1 MRTRELDKVGNGM
14 RLVFIYGP
22 PASGKLTVGRELA
35 KLTGFKLYHN
45 HVSIRFVTSLFDFGT
60 KTFNRLTDKYRR
72 EMLEEAARE
81 GVDTIFTFVYGKP
94 VDDEFVRDIVRRVK
108 RHGGR
113 VFFVR
118 LFCTRKELARRIAKP
133 GRRALGKLTEK
144 KILDDLYRVYDLDSE
159 VPLQSSLNIDTG
171 KISPRKATRMIVQH
185 YKLHSLNKKS
195 SQ

>member
-1 MRTRELDKVGNGM
+1 M

-22 PASGKLTVGRELA
+22 PASGKLTVARELSV
-35 KLTGFKLYHN
+35 LTGFNLFHN
-45 HVSIRFVTSLFDFGT
+45 HVSIQFVTSLFEFGT

-81 GVDTIFTFVYGKP
+81 GVDTIFTFVYGRP

-108 RHGGR
+108 RHRGR

-118 LFCTRKELARRIAKP
+118 LYCDRKELARRLAKP

-144 KILDDLYRVYDLDSE
+144 KILDDLYRVHDLDAE
-159 VPLQSSLNIDTG
+159 VPFESSLSIDTE
-171 KISPRKATRMIVQH
+171 KISTRRAARLIAQH
-185 YKLHSLNKKS
+185 YRLRSSKK
-195 SQ
+195 